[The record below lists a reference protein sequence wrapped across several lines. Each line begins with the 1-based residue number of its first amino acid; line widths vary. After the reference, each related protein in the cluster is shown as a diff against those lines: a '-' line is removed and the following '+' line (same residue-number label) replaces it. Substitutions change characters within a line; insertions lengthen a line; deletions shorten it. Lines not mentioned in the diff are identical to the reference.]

1 MRYRLGLALALVLG
15 LWGVMHLNAEPPAIT
30 DQRTQADKLFAEGN
44 FKEALAIYR
53 ALALDAGNTGPL
65 LSHDITQTN
74 HSYRRLQRDNEV
86 DAYLEEAEKV
96 HAANWRGLRAI
107 GVEWII
113 NQHYGFIVAG
123 KFHRGDQN
131 SGGQYVDSTPRDR
144 VKALQIFEKALPLVA
159 AEAITDQNR
168 GEIATFY
175 NQFSDFVLNGR
186 TGGSAWQL
194 QSLTNLKELP
204 DYDNVNYGRW
214 GGGWGGSK
222 GASVDAEGNPVFY
235 TVPASWE
242 ASTSDGQ
249 RWRWAMEQTKKVSP
263 SLTSR
268 IDSQFA
274 DFLHSQF
281 GVQTLREGGISL
293 PEENDKDGDKEAN
306 PFAVKTLKDNE
317 TIARLATG
325 AKRFALPDEF
335 NPITIYKRLADGDD
349 QYASQSI
356 ESLARIA
363 TDRQQYKQAADY
375 WGQVINRFGHRFG
388 ALDGRQQALDQI
400 VGNWGRFENIQ
411 SLPAGEK
418 ATLDYIFRN
427 GTRVDFT
434 ARRIKLALLLDDVKK
449 YLKTNLQNLDWN
461 EMQVDN
467 IGHRLV
473 DQNQVKYLEGDA
485 IEWAKD
491 LTPRPEHFDRREEIE
506 TPLEKAGAYLVE
518 AKLRNGN
525 VNRIIVWL
533 DDTIIVKKPI
543 HQGHWYYVADAVT
556 GKPVAK
562 ANVEFFGWRHDYDD
576 KAKRHNVITKNFAE
590 FTDAE
595 GQLLP
600 DPKLLDPN
608 FQWIS
613 VARTPEGRLAHLGF
627 NNVWMGHHS
636 WDDLNENKAYAIT
649 DRPVYRPAQT
659 VKFKFWMGIAKYDQ
673 PDKSPFAGHKARV
686 LIHDPQGNEVYNQ
699 ELTADEFGGIM
710 GEYALPAGAPLGAY
724 SFGLQHPI
732 VGGGGQFRV
741 EEYKKPEF
749 EVTVKGPDKPVML
762 GEKIEAKV
770 IAKYYFGAPVTNAKV
785 KIKVERSAHDSRWY
799 PAAKWDWLYGSGYW
813 WFSGDYNWYPG
824 FSRWGCL
831 SPRPWWGGWNP
842 EPPELVVDMEAEI
855 GPDGTVTVPIDTALA
870 KALHGDEDHS
880 YKITAE
886 VVDESRRVI
895 TGSGNVLV
903 AREPFKVFAWTD
915 RGYYHTGNTINAEF
929 QARTISGSPVVGP
942 AELKLL
948 GITYDAEGKPTEA
961 VVQKWDLKIGED
973 GHAAQQ
979 IKATAA
985 GQYRLSLSV
994 TDAEGHKIEGG
1005 HLFYIRGEG
1014 VDDSQFRFNDIE
1026 ITSEKAEYKPG
1037 DKAEFQITTNLEG
1050 STVLLFERPSN
1061 GTYKGRPR
1069 LLSLGGKTTTSDL
1082 GIIKND
1088 MPNFFVEVLTISHG
1102 RVHTAIREVIVPPE
1116 KRTIN
1121 VAVKPSSESYKPGQE
1136 ATVELT
1142 LTDDSGEP
1150 IAGSVAMT
1158 MYDKSLEYISGGSNV
1173 GEIRDFFWKWRRSH
1187 NTHTE
1192 SSAGRWF
1199 TSLFKGGEVP
1209 MQLLG
1214 AFGDLAEVE
1223 FAGAK
1228 DRLVESRRDNRSL
1241 RKSKME
1247 LRGGGMGGAMPGA
1260 PMAAMAMEMQADAAP
1275 AGIAMAGAAP
1285 GGEGGGGVPGSGEM
1299 ATPTIRTNFADSAFW
1314 KGDITTD
1321 AEGKATVK
1329 LTMPENLTGWKIRT
1343 WAFGAGTRVGEGTVE
1358 VVTSKNLLVRLQ
1370 APRFFVEKD
1379 EVVLSANVHNYLKVK
1394 KTATVEFLFDGGE
1407 LAPLDPAL
1415 ATQQIEVAPGEDKR
1429 VDLRV
1434 KVIKEGIAKITVKAL
1449 TDEESDA
1456 MQMSFAVYVHG
1467 MLKTESFSGALRP
1480 NENVVRLEINVPAER
1495 RPEQSRLEIR
1505 YSPTLAGAMVDAL
1518 PYLVDY
1524 PYGCTEQTLNRFLPT
1539 VITQRI
1545 LQNMK
1550 LDLATIRDKRT
1561 NLNAQEIGDD
1571 AQRAE
1576 DWKRLTKNWHREA
1589 KNPVFDEAEVARMSK
1604 QGVIDLIA
1612 MQCSDGGWGWF
1623 SGWGEHSWPHTTATV
1638 VHGLQVAAK
1647 NDIALPPG
1655 VMENGVAWLRRYQA
1669 EQTALLQEGER
1680 HAEDPKRELPYH
1692 SQADNLDAL
1701 VYSVLSDAPQERVAG
1716 QDPNAEMRRF
1726 LYRDRTKLS
1735 LYGAALFGL
1744 ALHTQGHIEQR
1755 DMIIRNIDQFIV
1767 TDKENQTTY
1776 INLPDHGSYSWYWY
1790 GDTIEANA
1798 CFLKLLTRVDAQD
1811 ARASGLVKYLLNN
1824 RKNASYWN
1832 STRDT
1837 AQCIEALAEY
1847 LIASGESQPNLSVE
1861 VWVDGEKKQ
1870 TVEITPENLFNFNNK
1885 LVIEGVALTT
1895 GKHVI
1900 ELKKAST
1907 KEGSASPLYYNAYLT
1922 NFTLEDQITAAGL
1935 EVKVN
1940 RKFYKLTQRKDAT
1953 ATVQGARG
1961 QAIDQKVLKYDRTEL
1976 ANLSEVQSGD
1986 LLEVELEIDS
1996 KNNYEY
2002 ILFEDLKAAGT
2013 EPVDVRSGYLPSAFG
2028 AYVEFRDERVSF
2040 FVRELTR
2047 GKHSVNY
2054 RVRAE
2059 IPGQFSALPTR
2070 ASAMYAPEIKANSD
2084 EMKLK
2089 IRDMD

>member
-1 MRYRLGLALALVLG
+1 MRNRLGLALALVLG
-15 LWGVMHLNAEPPAIT
+15 LWGVMHLNAEPPANT
-30 DQRTQADKLFAEGN
+30 DQRTKADKLFHEGN

-53 ALALDAGNTGPL
+53 ALALDAENTGPL
-65 LSHDITQTN
+65 LSHDITQTSN
-74 HSYRRLQRDNEV
+74 SYRNLQRDNEI

-96 HAANWRGLRAI
+96 HATNWRGLKAV

-123 KFHRGDQN
+123 KFHRGNQN

-168 GEIATFY
+168 SEIATFY
-175 NQFSDFVLNGR
+175 TQFGDFVLNGR
-186 TGGSAWQL
+186 TGGAAWQL

-204 DYDNVNYGRW
+204 DYDTVNYGRRW
-214 GGGWGGSK
+214 GRGGGWGGSK

-235 TVPASWE
+235 TVPESWE

-263 SLTSR
+263 SLTSQ

-293 PEENDKDGDKEAN
+293 PEENGKDGDKEAN

-335 NPITIYKRLADGDD
+335 NPIAIYKRVAAGTDQHAANAIEALAH
-349 QYASQSI
+349 
-356 ESLARIA
+356 IA
-363 TDRQQYKQAADY
+363 TDRQQYKQAAEY
-375 WGQVINRFGHRFG
+375 WGQAINRFGSNEVRK
-388 ALDGRQQALDQI
+388 QSLDQI

-411 SLPAGEK
+411 SMPAGEK
-418 ATLDYIFRN
+418 ATLDFIFRN

-434 ARRIKLALLLDDVKK
+434 ARRIKIAQLLDDTKK
-449 YLKTNLQNLDWN
+449 YLKSNPQNLDWN
-461 EMQVDN
+461 EMQIDN
-467 IGHRLV
+467 IGYRLV
-473 DQNQVKYLEGDA
+473 EQNQIKYLEGDA

-491 LTPRPEHFDRREEIE
+491 LQPRPDHFDRREKIE

-518 AKLRNGN
+518 AKLRDGN
-525 VNRIIVWL
+525 INRIIVWL
-533 DDTIIVKKPI
+533 DDTLIVKKPI

-556 GKPVAK
+556 GQPVAK
-562 ANVEFFGWRHDYDD
+562 ANVEFFGWRHDYND
-576 KAKRHNVITKNFAE
+576 KAKRHNVVTKNFAE

-608 FQWIS
+608 FQWITI
-613 VARTPEGRLAHLGF
+613 ARTKEGRLAHLGF
-627 NNVWMGHHS
+627 NNVWMGQHS
-636 WDDLNENKAYAIT
+636 WDDLHENKAYAIT

-659 VKFKFWMGIAKYDQ
+659 VKFKFWMGVSKYDQ
-673 PDKSPFAGHKARV
+673 PDKSPFAGNKARV
-686 LIHDPQGNEVYNQ
+686 LIHDPQGTEVANQ

-724 SFGLQHPI
+724 SFGIQHPI

-813 WFSGDYNWYPG
+813 WFGGDYDWYPG

-831 SPRPWWGGWNP
+831 RPIPWWGGWNP
-842 EPPELVVDMEAEI
+842 APPELVVDMEAEI
-855 GPDGTVTVPIDTALA
+855 GPDGTVSVPIDTALA
-870 KALHGDEDHS
+870 LALHGDEDHS

-886 VVDESRRVI
+886 VVDDSRRVI
-895 TGSGNVLV
+895 TGSGEVLV

-915 RGYYHTGNTINAEF
+915 RGYYHVGKTINAEF

-942 AELKLL
+942 AELELL
-948 GITYDAEGKPTEA
+948 RIAYDADGKPTEEVA
-961 VVQKWDLKIGED
+961 QKWDVKIGED
-973 GHAAQQ
+973 GHAAQT
-979 IKATAA
+979 IKASAA
-985 GQYRLSLSV
+985 GQYRLSLTV
-994 TDAEGHKIEGG
+994 TDDAGHKIEGG

-1026 ITSEKAEYKPG
+1026 ITSEQAEYKPG

-1050 STVLLFERPSN
+1050 STVLLFERPSHGN
-1061 GTYKGRPR
+1061 YKGRPR
-1069 LLSLGGKTTTSDL
+1069 LLSLDGKTTTSDL
-1082 GIIKND
+1082 KIAQND

-1102 RVHTAIREVIVPPE
+1102 RVHTAVREVIVPPE

-1136 ATVELT
+1136 AIVELT
-1142 LTDDSGEP
+1142 LTDNNGEP

-1199 TSLFKGGEVP
+1199 MPLFKGGEHP
-1209 MQLLG
+1209 MQQLG
-1214 AFGDLAEVE
+1214 AFGDLAEME
-1223 FAGAK
+1223 FAGRK
-1228 DRLVESRRDNRSL
+1228 DGVEKEL
-1241 RKSKME
+1241 RVLSKSKTQ
-1247 LRGGGMGGAMPGA
+1247 RRSGMGGGPGGPPM
-1260 PMAAMAMEMQADAAP
+1260 PMAAMADGAAMEAAP
-1275 AGIAMAGAAP
+1275 AERNGAAHEP
-1285 GGEGGGGVPGSGEM
+1285 GGDPAAM
-1299 ATPTIRTNFADSAFW
+1299 QQPTVRTNFADSAFW

-1358 VVTSKNLLVRLQ
+1358 VVTAKNLLVRLQ

-1379 EVVLSANVHNYLKVK
+1379 EVVLSANVHNYLKEK

-1407 LAPLDPAL
+1407 LAPLDAAL
-1415 ATQQIEVAPGEDKR
+1415 ASQQIEVAPGEDVR

-1434 KVIKEGIAKITVKAL
+1434 KVIQEGTAKITVKAL

-1456 MQMSFAVYVHG
+1456 MQMTFPVYVHG

-1480 NENVVRLEINVPAER
+1480 NETVGRIEINVPAER

-1539 VITQRI
+1539 VVTQRV

-1571 AQRAE
+1571 PQRAE

-1623 SGWGEHSWPHTTATV
+1623 SGWGERSWPHTTATV

-1655 VMENGVAWLRRYQA
+1655 VMENGVAWLNRYQA
-1669 EQTALLQEGER
+1669 EQVALLQEGER
-1680 HAEDPKRELPYH
+1680 HAKDPKREAPYK
-1692 SQADNLDAL
+1692 SQADNIDAMI
-1701 VYSVLSDAPQERVAG
+1701 YSVLTDAAPDAVAVKG
-1716 QDPNAEMRRF
+1716 EASTAEMRRF

-1735 LYGAALFGL
+1735 LYGMALFGL
-1744 ALHTQGHIEQR
+1744 ALDSQNEVESR

-1776 INLPDHGSYSWYWY
+1776 INLPDRGSYSWYWY

-1798 CFLKLLTRVDAQD
+1798 CFLKLLTRVNPQD

-1824 RKNASYWN
+1824 RKNSSYWN

-1837 AQCIEALAEY
+1837 SLCIEALAEY
-1847 LIASGESQPNLSVE
+1847 LIASGESQPHLSVE
-1861 VWVDGEKKQ
+1861 IWIDDEKKQ
-1870 TVEITPENLFNFNNK
+1870 TVEITPENLFSFNNK
-1885 LVIEGVALTT
+1885 LVIEGVDLTT
-1895 GKHVI
+1895 GQHVV

-1907 KEGSASPLYYNAYLT
+1907 KEGAASPLYYNAYLT

-1940 RKFYKLTQRKDAT
+1940 RKFYKLTQKKDAT

-1996 KNNYEY
+1996 KNTYEY
-2002 ILFEDLKAAGT
+2002 LLFEDLKAAGT

-2028 AYVEFRDERVSF
+2028 AYVEFRDERVCF
-2040 FVRELTR
+2040 FVRQLTR
-2047 GKHSVNY
+2047 GKHSVSY